1 MAGFDA
7 PGAGP
12 GGLDPSR
19 PPAAYTPV
27 YAFHEPFAWS
37 TARLLQARRAW
48 SRATCARSH
57 AGSSHA
63 GRAGVFVP
71 QDRQRR
77 RARLQAPDAL
87 FPDTQVG
94 ALVGAWVVGSLALV
108 LLIRL
113 FLRAVCPHVE
123 PLPLP
128 WGTSCPPAQ
137 PIPLSLCLP
146 HSVPA
151 ADTRAS
157 PRRCPPA
164 SRSGRCCL
172 QPARTS
178 GARTQGLGVLEPKS
192 CQAAHSPLA
201 PPLLLHRVAHSVW
214 QRQTQ
219 TCCVCHEV
227 LVGTEVPVQ
236 VCCCCACWAC
246 TSGPRADGTAITPRR
261 ARCAAWRPTRSAC
274 TS

>member
-123 PLPLP
+123 PLSAFALGHLVPSCSTHSPILVPPTQRASRGHKSVAAAVSASVKERAVLFAASPHEWCAHTRP
-128 WGTSCPPAQ
+128 WGS
-137 PIPLSLCLP
+137 
-146 HSVPA
+146 
-151 ADTRAS
+151 RAKVVS
-157 PRRCPPA
+157 SSALTPCPA
-164 SRSGRCCL
+164 SAPPQGGTQRVAAPGADMLRVPRSAGGDG
-172 QPARTS
+172 
-178 GARTQGLGVLEPKS
+178 GACAGVLLLRLLGVHK
-192 CQAAHSPLA
+192 
-201 PPLLLHRVAHSVW
+201 W
-214 QRQTQ
+214 
-219 TCCVCHEV
+219 
-227 LVGTEVPVQ
+227 
-236 VCCCCACWAC
+236 
-246 TSGPRADGTAITPRR
+246 
-261 ARCAAWRPTRSAC
+261 PTR
-274 TS
+274 